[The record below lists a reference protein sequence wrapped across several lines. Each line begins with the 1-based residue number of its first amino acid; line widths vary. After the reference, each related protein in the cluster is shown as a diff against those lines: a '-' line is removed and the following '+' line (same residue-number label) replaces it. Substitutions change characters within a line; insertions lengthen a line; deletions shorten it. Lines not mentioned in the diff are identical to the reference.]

1 MKPMKKI
8 VLMIAAALLVH
19 GFTGCSN
26 PQATGSREIV
36 SVSISPMEYFVDR
49 LTGGSLEV
57 NVMLPPGVGH
67 ASYSPS
73 PRQFEKLSGSGI
85 YFRVGYLGYERAFIG
100 RLKELSP
107 GMKEVNLSEG
117 VELIRGPEI
126 DHGDHV
132 HEGGIDPHI
141 WMSPAVM
148 LSLLPA
154 ISSSIIDVY
163 PHLKG
168 TVEENYPLLA
178 GEVEAIHNDFKRLG
192 QELPRRSFMI
202 FHPALTY
209 LARDYGFEQIAMEHE
224 GKEPSPRYLS
234 RLVSKARDESI
245 PVIFIQQEYDVRS
258 AQLISQE
265 TGAAVVPINPLAYDW
280 MASMDELKTH
290 FETHLR

>member
-1 MKPMKKI
+1 MTFT
-8 VLMIAAALLVH
+8 AALLMQA
-19 GFTGCSN
+19 FAGCGS
-26 PQATGSREIV
+26 PEFRESREVV
-36 SVSISPMEYFVDR
+36 SVSISPLEYFVDR
-49 LTGGSLEV
+49 LTGNNLEV

-67 ASYSPS
+67 GSYSPS
-73 PRQFEKLSGSGI
+73 PGQFERLSDSGI

-100 RLKELSP
+100 RLKELNPS
-107 GMKEVNLSEG
+107 MKEVNLSEG

-141 WMSPAVM
+141 WMSPSVM
-148 LSLLPA
+148 LSLLPK
-154 ISSSIIDVY
+154 ISGSIIEVY
-163 PHLKG
+163 PHLQE
-168 TVEENYPLLA
+168 TVEENYSELA
-178 GEVEAIHNDFKRLG
+178 SEIEAIHRDFERLG

-209 LARDYGFEQIAMEHE
+209 LARDYGFEQIAMEHD
-224 GKEPSPRYLS
+224 GKEPSPRHLG
-234 RLVSKARDESI
+234 RLVKTARDESI

-265 TGAAVVPINPLAYDW
+265 TGAAVVPINPLSYDW
-280 MASMDELKTH
+280 MESMHELKTH